1 MNSPGLHRG
10 DIICSGQG
18 KLPED
23 FLNCVKISMHMKL
36 NSALF
41 LLLLCS
47 QVITAQKPTGY
58 REGISGE
65 NNLQNALLMSPYASA
80 KGFDNRYQGIKG
92 TPRFFDTLVTSS
104 VLIKGEEQYFRIE
117 SDLDVVKNAL
127 IFMSPAR
134 EMLME
139 VPSDNFLWVV
149 FHKDGKDLFFRT
161 TEGLKFD
168 QELKGNKFCQVLTD
182 APYQFIRIPDRKFI
196 DADYQR
202 LYSPDL
208 RYDEYEPVSKYFIQG
223 SDSVFYRVQLTRKS
237 LKKTFPD
244 KKDLI
249 DRNFDEKSSSDPEAD
264 VITLLG
270 KF

>member
-1 MNSPGLHRG
+1 
-10 DIICSGQG
+10 
-18 KLPED
+18 
-23 FLNCVKISMHMKL
+23 MKL
-36 NSALF
+36 NSAF
-41 LLLLCS
+41 LMLLLCA
-47 QVITAQKPTGY
+47 QVINAQKPTGY

-65 NNLQNALLMSPYASA
+65 NNLQNALNMSPYAAA

-92 TPRFFDTLVTSS
+92 SPRFFDTLVASS
-104 VLIKGEEQYFRIE
+104 VLIKGEALYFRIE
-117 SDLDVVKNAL
+117 SDLDVVNNAL
-127 IFMSPAR
+127 IFMSPGR
-134 EMLME
+134 GMLME
-139 VPSDNFLWVV
+139 VPSDNFVWIV

-161 TEGLKFD
+161 TEGFKFD
-168 QELKGNKFCQVLTD
+168 QELKGNKFCQILTD
-182 APYQFIRIPDRKFI
+182 APYQLIRIPDRKFI

-249 DRNFDEKSSSDPEAD
+249 DSNFNEKTAVDPEAE
-264 VITLLG
+264 IISLLN

>member
-1 MNSPGLHRG
+1 
-10 DIICSGQG
+10 
-18 KLPED
+18 
-23 FLNCVKISMHMKL
+23 MKL
-36 NSALF
+36 NSAFL

-58 REGISGE
+58 REGVSGE
-65 NNLQNALLMSPYASA
+65 NNLQNALQISPYGEA

-92 TPRFFDTLVTSS
+92 SPRLFDTLMASS
-104 VLIKGEEQYFRIE
+104 VLIKGEELYFRIE

-127 IFMSPAR
+127 VFMSPGR
-134 EMLME
+134 GMLME
-139 VPSDNFLWVV
+139 VPSDNFTWII
-149 FHKDGKDLFFRT
+149 FHQDGKDLFFRT
-161 TEGLKFD
+161 TEGLIFD
-168 QELKGNKFCQVLTD
+168 QELRGNKFCQVLTD
-182 APYQFIRIPDRKFI
+182 GPYQFIRIPDRKFI

-237 LKKTFPD
+237 LKKTFPE

-249 DRNFDEKSSSDPEAD
+249 DRNFNDKTAADPEAE
-264 VITLLG
+264 IISLLN